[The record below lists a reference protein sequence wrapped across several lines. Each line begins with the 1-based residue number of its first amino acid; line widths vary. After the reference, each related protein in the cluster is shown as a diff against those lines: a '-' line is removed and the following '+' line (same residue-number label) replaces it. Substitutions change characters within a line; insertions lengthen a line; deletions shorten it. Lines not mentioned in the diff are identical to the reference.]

1 MSMGFTHLVA
11 VASVTFLLVGWF
23 FRRSREGLA
32 IRAVADDQ
40 AAMSVGVSLPRT
52 LAITWA
58 LAGTGDVSSFER
70 APCACGRTTPRLMG
84 FQGRVGEGVRV
95 RGMFVHPRQIARA
108 LGALY
113 AEVPRFQV
121 VVTFEER
128 GTDIDAIVVRV
139 EAEGDPSEVAERL
152 KEALKL
158 RVEVELVTPGTL
170 ARDAPRI
177 RDDRT
182 WA

>member
-1 MSMGFTHLVA
+1 
-11 VASVTFLLVGWF
+11 
-23 FRRSREGLA
+23 
-32 IRAVADDQ
+32 
-40 AAMSVGVSLPRT
+40 
-52 LAITWA
+52 
-58 LAGTGDVSSFER
+58 
-70 APCACGRTTPRLMG
+70 
-84 FQGRVGEGVRV
+84 
-95 RGMFVHPRQIARA
+95 MFVHPRQIARA